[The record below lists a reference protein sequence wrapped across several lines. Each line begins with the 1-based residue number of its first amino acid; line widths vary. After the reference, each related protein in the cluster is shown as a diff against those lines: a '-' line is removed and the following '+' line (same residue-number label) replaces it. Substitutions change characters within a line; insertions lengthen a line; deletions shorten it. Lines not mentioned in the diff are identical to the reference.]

1 MMQKERVAELEVL
14 LLTQLEAKARINV
27 LLNLNEALG
36 STDFLRSLLVCQEAL
51 ELAESTDDMALLA
64 EVLRRLGNAQWK
76 SGDNEGA
83 QETYA
88 RCLVI
93 YDELGDFDGLSNS
106 YCGLGIVHGT
116 LKDSANAL
124 DFFEKGA
131 AAAKRAGNDV
141 MLAHNLGNIGHIY
154 ANIEDYITALKYF
167 AKALGIDREL
177 GEEGKQGVSNML
189 GAIAGVMVFQGEYD
203 GAIDKLEEALLID
216 EELGNTRGTAVTLMN
231 LGITYRKAGKF
242 PEAISYLNRALA
254 YAEKIHFGSILP
266 QMHEQIA
273 ETYEIIGDAE
283 EALSHLRK
291 YNEFQLVEKRL
302 SIQRKLQEIKSV
314 RSISGSED

>member
-1 MMQKERVAELEVL
+1 MQKERVAELEVL
-14 LLTQLEAKARINV
+14 LLSELDVKARIKA
-27 LLNLNEALG
+27 LLALNEALG
-36 STDFLRSLLVCQEAL
+36 SSDFLRALMVCQEAL
-51 ELAESTDDMALLA
+51 QLAESADDKVLLA
-64 EVLRRLGNAQWK
+64 GALRKLGDVQWK
-76 SGDNEGA
+76 SGDNESA
-83 QETYA
+83 QGSYA

-177 GEEGKQGVSNML
+177 GDEGKQGVSNML
-189 GAIAGVMVFQGEYD
+189 GAIAGVMVFQGEYE
-203 GAIDKLEEALLID
+203 GAIEKLEESLKID
-216 EELGNTRGTAVTLMN
+216 EELGNRRGTAVTLMN

-242 PEAISYLNRALA
+242 AEAISYFNRALA
-254 YAEKIHFGSILP
+254 FAEKIHFGSVLP

-273 ETYEIIGDAE
+273 ETYEAIGDRE
-283 EALSHLRK
+283 EAMYHIRK
-291 YNEFQLVEKRL
+291 YNEFQVVEKRL
-302 SIQRKLQEIKSV
+302 NIQRKLQEIKASK
-314 RSISGSED
+314 SISGSED